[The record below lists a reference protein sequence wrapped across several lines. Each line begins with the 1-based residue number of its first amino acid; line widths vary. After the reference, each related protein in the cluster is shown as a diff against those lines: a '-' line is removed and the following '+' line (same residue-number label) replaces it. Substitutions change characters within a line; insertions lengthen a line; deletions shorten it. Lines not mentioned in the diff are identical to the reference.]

1 VTNRESGR
9 ISTNRANVSARN
21 ADLRPDSGTATA
33 AAAPLREARI
43 DLGAV
48 RENLRVLRQLTA
60 PALTMA
66 VVKANAYGHG
76 ALGVARAALDAGADW
91 LGVADLGEALALRSA
106 GIDAPMLAW
115 LHGADTDFTAGV
127 EARVDLGV
135 SSLAQLERAAASGAG
150 AVVQLKLN
158 TGLSR
163 NGFDGADAPAAFA
176 RAAEL
181 ERDGRLHVRGIFSHL
196 SNTSRADDD
205 AQLAEY
211 TALLAAA
218 AAAGLTPELR
228 HLAATEAAIGRPD
241 LRFDLDRDGIGL
253 YGLPAAEGIDASAL
267 GLKPAMELAGPVA
280 AVRRVPPGAGVSYGF
295 THHTERETTLALVP
309 LGYADGVPRAA
320 SNRAE
325 VSIGGR
331 RYPVV
336 GRIAMDQFLVDVGD
350 DQVVVGDRVVLWG
363 DGASGAPSA
372 EDWAAWA
379 DTINYEIVTRVG
391 PRVPR
396 VFVG

>member
-1 VTNRESGR
+1 MTG
-9 ISTNRANVSARN
+9 
-21 ADLRPDSGTATA
+21 
-33 AAAPLREARI
+33 LREARI

-48 RENLRVLRQLTA
+48 RHNLGVLRELTA

-76 ALGVARAALDAGADW
+76 ALGVAQAAVDAGADW
-91 LGVADLGEALALRSA
+91 LGVADLDEALALRFA
-106 GIDAPMLAW
+106 GIDAPILAW
-115 LHGADTDFTAGV
+115 LHGADTDFTPAI
-127 EARVDLGV
+127 EARIDLGI
-135 SSLAQLERAAASGAG
+135 SSLAQLERAAASGDH
-150 AVVQLKLN
+150 VTVQLKLN

-163 NGFDGADAPAAFA
+163 NGFDSVDAPAVFV

-181 ERDGRLHVRGIFSHL
+181 ESEGRLRVRGIFSHL
-196 SNTSRADDD
+196 SNSSRADDD

-211 TALLAAA
+211 TGLLAQAT
-218 AAAGLTPELR
+218 AAGLTPELR
-228 HLAATEAAIGRPD
+228 HLAATEAAITRPE
-241 LRFDLDRDGIGL
+241 LQFDLVRIGIGL
-253 YGLPAAEGIDASAL
+253 YGLPAADELDAAAL
-267 GLKPAMELAGPVA
+267 GLRPAMELAGSIA
-280 AVRRVPPGAGVSYGF
+280 AVRRAPAGAGVSYGF
-295 THHTERETTLALVP
+295 THRVEQETSLALVP

-325 VSIGGR
+325 VSIGGT

-350 DQVVVGDRVVLWG
+350 DDVNVGDRVVLWG
-363 DGASGAPSA
+363 DGATGVPSA
-372 EDWAAWA
+372 EEWASWA

>member
-1 VTNRESGR
+1 VT
-9 ISTNRANVSARN
+9 
-21 ADLRPDSGTATA
+21 
-33 AAAPLREARI
+33 LREARI

-48 RENLRVLRQLTA
+48 RSNLGLLRTLAA

-76 ALGVARAALDAGADW
+76 ALGVAQAAVDAGADW
-91 LGVADLGEALALRSA
+91 LGVADLDEALALRSA
-106 GIDAPMLAW
+106 GIEAPMLAW
-115 LHGADTDFTAGV
+115 LHGAETDFTPAV
-127 EARVDLGV
+127 EARIDLGI
-135 SSLAQLERAAASGAG
+135 SSLAQLERAAASGDG

-163 NGFDGADAPAAFA
+163 NGLEGADAPAVFA

-181 ERDGRLHVRGIFSHL
+181 ESEGRLRVRGIFSHL

-205 AQLAEY
+205 AQLAEF
-211 TALLAAA
+211 TALLGAA

-228 HLAATEAAIGRPD
+228 HLAATEATITRPE
-241 LRFDLDRDGIGL
+241 LRFDLVRVGIGL
-253 YGLPAAEGIDASAL
+253 YGLPAADGLDAAAL
-267 GLKPAMELAGPVA
+267 GLRPAMELAGTVA

-295 THHTERETTLALVP
+295 THRTERETSLALVP

-320 SNRAE
+320 SNRAQ
-325 VSIGGR
+325 VSIGGT

-350 DQVVVGDRVVLWG
+350 DPVAVGDHVVLWG
-363 DGASGAPSA
+363 DGASGVPSA
-372 EDWAAWA
+372 EEWAAWA

>member
-1 VTNRESGR
+1 MTG
-9 ISTNRANVSARN
+9 
-21 ADLRPDSGTATA
+21 
-33 AAAPLREARI
+33 PLREARI

-48 RENLRVLRQLTA
+48 RSNLAVLRELTA

-76 ALGVARAALDAGADW
+76 ALGVAQAVVDAGADW
-91 LGVADLGEALALRSA
+91 LGVADLDEALALRSA
-106 GIDAPMLAW
+106 GIEVPMLAW
-115 LHGADTDFTAGV
+115 LHGEQTDFAPAV
-127 EARVDLGV
+127 EAGIDLGI
-135 SSLAQLERAAASGAG
+135 SSLAQLERAAASGDH
-150 AVVQLKLN
+150 VIVQLKLN

-163 NGFDGADAPAAFA
+163 NGFDSVDAPAAFV

-181 ERDGRLHVRGIFSHL
+181 ESEGRLHVRGIFSHL
-196 SNTSRADDD
+196 SNSSRADDD
-205 AQLAEY
+205 AQLVEY
-211 TALLAAA
+211 TGLLARAVE
-218 AAAGLTPELR
+218 AGLTPELR
-228 HLAATEAAIGRPD
+228 HLAATEAAIARPE
-241 LRFDLDRDGIGL
+241 LRFDLVRIGIGL
-253 YGLPAAEGIDASAL
+253 YGLPPADDLDVVAL
-267 GLKPAMELAGPVA
+267 GLRPAMELAGSIA
-280 AVRRVPPGAGVSYGF
+280 AVRRAPVGAGVSYGF
-295 THHTERETTLALVP
+295 THRVEQETSLALVP

-325 VSIGGR
+325 VSIGGQ

-350 DQVVVGDRVVLWG
+350 DDIAVGDRVVLWG
-363 DGASGAPSA
+363 DGSTGVPSA
-372 EDWAAWA
+372 EEWASWA